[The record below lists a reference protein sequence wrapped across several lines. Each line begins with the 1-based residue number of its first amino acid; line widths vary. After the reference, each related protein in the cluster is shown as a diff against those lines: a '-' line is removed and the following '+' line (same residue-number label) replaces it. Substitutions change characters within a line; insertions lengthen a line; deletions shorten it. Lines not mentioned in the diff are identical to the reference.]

1 MEKATIHDSWQLL
14 RSNLLKSLQVIS
26 RQQNFQPVQIFFPQI
41 TCSAGLYH
49 KHLLIWPNAKVRPNC
64 CWATAGS
71 KRTALQGTLYST
83 VNRDERGKTDR
94 KTYLASPQCNTP
106 VAMVNLKRIR
116 PGTTGFRL
124 TSAKDNSVFKNTAE
138 DFMMCCPKRN
148 VAIVDHQFL

>member
-1 MEKATIHDSWQLL
+1 MEKSTIHGSWKLL
-14 RSNLLKSLQVIS
+14 RSNLLKSLQVY
-26 RQQNFQPVQIFFPQI
+26 RQNFQPVQNLKTVLQGCII
-41 TCSAGLYH
+41 NICLYGLM
-49 KHLLIWPNAKVRPNC
+49 LMSDQTPANS

-71 KRTALQGTLYST
+71 NRTALYSLYST

-94 KTYLASPQCNTP
+94 KSYLASPQCNTP
-106 VAMVNLKRIR
+106 VTMVNLKRIR